1 MSSLVERTKNAWN
14 AFLGRDP
21 TIYSGGYSYRPDR
34 MRFSITNARSIVASI
49 YNRIAIDVSTS
60 DIVHARVNEDG
71 KYEETI
77 DSDLN
82 NCLTRSAN
90 LDQPARAF
98 LRDVVMSMF
107 DEGCV
112 AIVPTLTDVNP
123 AYTDSYK
130 IFKMRTA
137 RVVEW
142 YPENV
147 RVSLYREEV
156 GRKEEITL
164 SKKFVAII
172 ENPFY
177 SIMNEPNSILQRLT
191 RVLNQIDR
199 TNEDNSA
206 GKLDLIVQLPYSL
219 KSELQQRRAK
229 QRRKDLEE
237 QLTGGS
243 QYGIGYIDGTEHV
256 IQLNRAVENNLW
268 DQATDLTHQLYNQ
281 LGLTQSIFDGTADEK
296 TILNYYDR
304 TVDPILSAIVEE
316 MERKWL
322 SKTAI
327 SQKQAIVYFRDPF
340 RLVPVSQLAEISDKL
355 TRNEILSSNEIRS
368 IIGYKPSKD
377 PHADELRNS
386 NLNHPEEENEKKQD
400 WVEEDDE
407 RTDVNRAIKQILNKS

>member
-49 YNRIAIDVSTS
+49 YNRIAIDVSS
-60 DIVHARVNEDG
+60 AEIVHARLDEDG
-71 KYEETI
+71 RYEDTI

-90 LDQPARAF
+90 LDQPSRAF

-123 AYTDSYK
+123 AYTDSYR

-142 YPENV
+142 YPEHV
-147 RVSLYREEV
+147 RVSLYREEN

-164 SKKFVAII
+164 SKRFVTII

-199 TNEDNSA
+199 TNEENSA
-206 GKLDLIVQLPYSL
+206 GRLDLIVQLPYSL
-219 KSELQQRRAK
+219 NTDLKQRRAK

-268 DQATDLTHQLYNQ
+268 DQAVDLTHQLYNQ

-304 TVDPILSAIVEE
+304 TIDPILSAITEE

-327 SQKQAIVYFRDPF
+327 SQRQAILYFRDPF
-340 RLVPVSQLAEISDKL
+340 KLVPVSQLAEISDKL

-368 IIGYKPSKD
+368 IIGYKPSRD

-386 NLNHPEEENEKKQD
+386 NINHPDESKNQD
-400 WVEEDDE
+400 WTEEDNDSE
-407 RTDVNRAIKQILNKS
+407 ASDIVKQILNKS

>member
-21 TIYSGGYSYRPDR
+21 TFHSGGYSYRPDR

-147 RVSLYREEV
+147 RVSLYREEL

-219 KSELQQRRAK
+219 KSELQQKRAK

-386 NLNHPEEENEKKQD
+386 NINHPDDKYGSKKQD
-400 WVEEDDE
+400 WSEEDIE
-407 RTDVNRAIKQILNKS
+407 PETRDVVKQILNKS